1 MKREGYKTLDGV
13 KSKRLSELRKGKR
26 VDMVQG
32 LFAGRT
38 MDGLRDEGLSVDT
51 VNGLTFASNSAGSLG
66 FDAAMIA
73 NAPFAE
79 VNKLSAPMKGN
90 IGAFVFQVLSKT
102 ENPEPF
108 DPKQMKYVIGQQNS
122 GLFYYV
128 LEALKKAYKVK
139 DERYNLF

>member
-1 MKREGYKTLDGV
+1 
-13 KSKRLSELRKGKR
+13 
-26 VDMVQG
+26 
-32 LFAGRT
+32 
-38 MDGLRDEGLSVDT
+38 
-51 VNGLTFASNSAGSLG
+51 
-66 FDAAMIA
+66 MIA